1 MQSGKSRA
9 IKDEYRIVGVTK
21 RFDTWELIVL
31 LLAGIILFYLGWQF
45 GRSTLHQPPN
55 QDAPVYGRF
64 GDLQQHGWT
73 Y

>member
-9 IKDEYRIVGVTK
+9 AKDEYRIVLVTK
-21 RFDTWELIVL
+21 HFDTWELVL
-31 LLAGIILFYLGWQF
+31 LLVAGIILFYLGWEF
-45 GRSTLHQPPN
+45 GRSSLRPPHF
-55 QDAPVYGRF
+55 QQSPVYGRF